1 MGAPAC
7 AASRVTATARVDGV
21 STRVQLSRD
30 YPYGVP
36 AFATALA
43 DPEFHRIKLDVD
55 GSGGIDVADFHHRR
69 HADGAEVTV
78 TLRQP
83 VPTSFVPGAL
93 EQFLRGRLVLE
104 RTERWTL
111 TKQRCDGSTEVAVP
125 GTPISADGVMTVA
138 PAGSGASLGVDLGV
152 AVGVPLLGGG
162 IERAVVTGI
171 RRLTGTEHERI
182 SAWLA
187 SQAQNG
193 S

>member
-1 MGAPAC
+1 M
-7 AASRVTATARVDGV
+7 

-55 GSGGIDVADFHHRR
+55 GSGGIEVADFHREP
-69 HADGAEVTV
+69 HAEGDGADVTV

-83 VPTSFVPGAL
+83 VPTSFVPTVL
-93 EQFLRGRLVLE
+93 EQFLRERLVLE
-104 RTERWTL
+104 RTEHWAL
-111 TKQRCDGSTEVAVP
+111 TPQRCDGRTEVAVP

-152 AVGVPLLGGG
+152 TVGVPLFGVG

-187 SQAQNG
+187 GHAESG